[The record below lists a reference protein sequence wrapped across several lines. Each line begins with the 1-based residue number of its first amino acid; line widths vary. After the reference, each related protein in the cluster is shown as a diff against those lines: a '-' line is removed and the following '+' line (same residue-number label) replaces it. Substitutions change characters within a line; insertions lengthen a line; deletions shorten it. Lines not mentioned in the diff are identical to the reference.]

1 LLLLSIYFFLCGF
14 GLMIL
19 GIAGRIRI
27 SRLSS
32 DLVPEFEKFEYI
44 DLLPLLISYYNGV
57 IISGI
62 PLFCLGITL
71 IKSWDAFII
80 NLIIWIT
87 FLIYTDITYRKV
99 KKILKPKGISL
110 KALYNRMKDGEIFK
124 LESAMTNKK
133 FRDEAN
139 FQKLK
144 DDNRDNQKR
153 M

>member
-1 LLLLSIYFFLCGF
+1 
-14 GLMIL
+14 MIL

-44 DLLPLLISYYNGV
+44 DLSPLLISYYNSV

-80 NLIIWIT
+80 NLIIWIA

-110 KALYNRMKDGEIFK
+110 KVLYNRMKDGEIFK
-124 LESAMTNKK
+124 LERAMTNQK
-133 FRDEAN
+133 FRDDETC
-139 FQKLK
+139 QKLE
-144 DDNRDNQKR
+144 DDDQDNQNKT
-153 M
+153 